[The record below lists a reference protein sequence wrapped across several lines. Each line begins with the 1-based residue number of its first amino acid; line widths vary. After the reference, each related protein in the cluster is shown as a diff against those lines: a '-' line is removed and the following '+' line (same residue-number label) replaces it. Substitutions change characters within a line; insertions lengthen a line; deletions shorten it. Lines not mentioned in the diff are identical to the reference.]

1 MSACSISLC
10 PWKYNL
16 ASSSL
21 CLFKTFSQRSH
32 PNSEPCFLSFH
43 FTTHYPGCEE
53 QTVFRVEWE
62 RETRRGTLRDR
73 EREKMGKSRNKWKKT
88 KTEGM
93 NEWLKESENSYSLK
107 QTASWAFNEWWEER
121 WAGDNQTRMSLFQ
134 PGTRER
140 KTLQIYV
147 SQEVPQICGSHS
159 PSPQLNCMLWLL
171 INSQYNFLCAHLN
184 VCLYVFTNICKPVW
198 PYGMCLSDSFCR
210 REKNFQKDNKLN

>member
-1 MSACSISLC
+1 MSACSISLW

-32 PNSEPCFLSFH
+32 PNSEPCFLSFR

-53 QTVFRVEWE
+53 QTVFRVEREGERLREGHWE
-62 RETRRGTLRDR
+62 TERGR
-73 EREKMGKSRNKWKKT
+73 KWAKTGINEKKT

-107 QTASWAFNEWWEER
+107 RTASWAFNEWREES

-140 KTLQIYV
+140 KTPQIYI

-171 INSQYNFLCAHLN
+171 INSQ
-184 VCLYVFTNICKPVW
+184 
-198 PYGMCLSDSFCR
+198 
-210 REKNFQKDNKLN
+210 